1 MQTQTE
7 KKSKKKSKK
16 NGGKKANGRV
26 NGLYGFKIAEL
37 DIEALRAAIKA
48 KKLEDKPGLDPA
60 NDDPEQL
67 AVALAGY
74 FEDLKLPD
82 DDKTECEEC
91 LGVAPDEYEDCP
103 FCGCN
108 GEVDPDEKDEEAEA
122 VADENEPTVEPGK
135 ASEQKNGKAP
145 KAEKSAETALTKP
158 VVHQGEVLTEKNL
171 DEEIAEVQRLR
182 TAELTSHWALCQ
194 KIRQLHE
201 SRLWTLRLE
210 NGKQRWTT
218 WESFCLGELNMT
230 PVAALSY
237 VEVAKNSTEKQV
249 VKLGTSKAYLLL
261 KAAPEDRKG
270 LEEKLDKGEIKT
282 ARELKTHVKESRAK
296 AGDRL
301 LDNPQKRGGAKG
313 AKKKNAKLAKAKA
326 ATDAGKLTISQI
338 LGKST
343 VALYKKP
350 ASLRGVTD
358 FTTLK
363 RAMKIG
369 DAPIGKLELQNEVTL
384 HFAVKLMGKGLVIEV
399 NAVRETD

>member
-7 KKSKKKSKK
+7 KKSKKSKA
-16 NGGKKANGRV
+16 KKANGRV
-26 NGLYGFKIAEL
+26 NGIYGFKIAEL
-37 DIEALRAAIKA
+37 KLEALRAAIKA
-48 KKLEDKPGLDPA
+48 KKLEKELGLDPT
-60 NDDPEQL
+60 DDNPEQL

-74 FEDLKLPD
+74 FEGLKLPD

-91 LGVAPDEYEDCP
+91 LGVAPDEFEDCP

-108 GEVDPDEKDEEAEA
+108 GEVDPDDAEDEEV
-122 VADENEPTVEPGK
+122 VATADSEPAIEP
-135 ASEQKNGKAP
+135 EPKNGKVA
-145 KAEKSAETALTKP
+145 KAEKKAEAETALVKP

-182 TAELTSHWALCQ
+182 TAELSSHWALCQ

-210 NGKQRWTT
+210 KGKQRWST

-270 LEEKLDKGEIKT
+270 LEEKIDKGEIKT

-343 VALYKKP
+343 VPLYKKP
-350 ASLRGVTD
+350 PSLRGVTD

-363 RAMKIG
+363 RAMKVG
-369 DAPIGKLELQNEVTL
+369 DTPIGKLELQNEVTL
-384 HFAVKLMGKGLVIEV
+384 HFAVKLMGKGLVVEV